1 MNGKTPSPAIHLHI
15 EHLVLDGM
23 AHIDPA
29 TLTAALQEAL
39 SRELSTTQLLRTA
52 VLPVARATVTLP
64 AACGTP
70 HLAGTVAQAIAGVV
84 ANGDTSASPGYAAG
98 RRDHHG

>member
-1 MNGKTPSPAIHLHI
+1 MNGKTPSQTIHLHI

-39 SRELSTTQLLRTA
+39 SRELSTTQLLRA
-52 VLPVARATVTLP
+52 AALPVARATVTLP
-64 AACGTP
+64 AACGT
-70 HLAGTVAQAIAGVV
+70 Q
-84 ANGDTSASPGYAAG
+84 
-98 RRDHHG
+98 